1 MLSPK
6 LAERTEVLHGTKDIL
21 DAQMRFFSNTRE
33 RIDICMNNTA
43 HLAIRIEHIKNAFL
57 DAKSAGAR
65 LRYLTEITID
75 NISYCKML
83 TEIVDELRH
92 LDGMKGNF
100 MISES
105 EYLAPALLK
114 EEGKI
119 ASQLIYSNV
128 DQIVE
133 QQQYMFETLWSKAI
147 PSEQR
152 IREIEEGVQ
161 PVRTRILEDQDQI
174 IKEMKRLDYSATRLS
189 VCSGFGGMQMSYK
202 YLFDS
207 FVNVLDKHQKGEG
220 EGMRWIINIDNEN
233 LNLVKVFLNAGIQ
246 IRHIKKMPPM
256 SFGVSDKQMGATI
269 EKMEGGKMIQTFLSS
284 NEPLYINHFNS
295 LFEEIWKNG
304 IDAKVKI
311 KAIEEG
317 VDSEEIEMIQDP
329 VEIQKLTFSLIQ
341 TAKEEILVMFSTANS
356 FHRQEQLG
364 GIQLLKEAAMER
376 GVKIRILTP
385 EDELILE
392 SARNMLQQES
402 HQSHEN
408 IGIKY
413 IQPHLQTKV
422 SILIVDKK
430 YSLAIDLKDDTKQTS
445 IEAIG
450 LATYSHSQSTVSCYA
465 AIFESLWIQT
475 GLYQK
480 LKESEEVKDDFVH
493 IAAHE
498 LRTPIQPI
506 LALTQLLRSQVNN
519 VEQQELLEITIRNA
533 KRLRRLTN
541 DILDVTK
548 IEARTLELYKEDFN
562 LNDVVINAIND
573 ITLGTDSLKN
583 ENTRLS
589 YNPQDILIHADKGR
603 ISQVISNL
611 LGNAIKFTTQ
621 GTIFVGVEKNKD
633 NNSVIVS
640 VKDSG
645 QGIDSTILPR
655 LFTKFASKSYKG
667 TGLGLFISKGI
678 IEAHGGKIWA
688 ENNIDGKGATFAFN
702 LPLNELSLPGN

>member
-1 MLSPK
+1 
-6 LAERTEVLHGTKDIL
+6 
-21 DAQMRFFSNTRE
+21 MRFFSNTRG
-33 RIDICMNNTA
+33 RIDTCMNYTL
-43 HLAIRIEHIKNAFL
+43 HLAIGIEHIKNAFL
-57 DAKSAGAR
+57 DAKSRGAR

-75 NISYCKML
+75 NISYCRML
-83 TEIVDELRH
+83 RKIVDDLRH

-105 EYLAPALLK
+105 EYLAPIILEK
-114 EEGKI
+114 GKI

-128 DQIVE
+128 RQIVE

-161 PVRTRILEDQDQI
+161 PVSTRILEDEDQI

-207 FVNVLDKHQKGEG
+207 FVNVLDKHQKGED
-220 EGMRWIINIDNEN
+220 EVMRWIINIDKEN

-246 IRHIKKMPPM
+246 IRHIKQMPPM

-317 VDSEEIEMIQDP
+317 VDLEEIEMIQDP

-402 HQSHEN
+402 HQSYEN

-450 LATYSHSQSTVSCYA
+450 LATYSRSQSTVSCYA

-475 GLYQK
+475 ELYQK

-506 LALTQLLRSQVNN
+506 LVLTQLLRSEVNN
-519 VEQQELLEITIRNA
+519 VKQQEILEITIRNA
-533 KRLRRLTN
+533 KRLQRLTN

-548 IEARTLELYKEDFN
+548 IEARTLELYTEDFN

-573 ITLGTDSLKN
+573 ITLGTGSLKN
-583 ENTRLS
+583 ENT
-589 YNPQDILIHADKGR
+589 
-603 ISQVISNL
+603 
-611 LGNAIKFTTQ
+611 
-621 GTIFVGVEKNKD
+621 
-633 NNSVIVS
+633 
-640 VKDSG
+640 
-645 QGIDSTILPR
+645 
-655 LFTKFASKSYKG
+655 
-667 TGLGLFISKGI
+667 
-678 IEAHGGKIWA
+678 
-688 ENNIDGKGATFAFN
+688 
-702 LPLNELSLPGN
+702 

>member
-1 MLSPK
+1 MLPPK
-6 LAERTEVLHGTKDIL
+6 FAERTEVLHGTKDIL
-21 DAQMRFFSNTRE
+21 AAQMRFFSNTRE
-33 RIDICMNNTA
+33 TIDICMNNTA
-43 HLAIRIEHIKNAFL
+43 HLAIGIEHIKNAFL
-57 DAKSAGAR
+57 DAKSRGAR

-83 TEIVDELRH
+83 TKIVDELRH

-105 EYLAPALLK
+105 EYLAPVLLE

-119 ASQLIYSNV
+119 ASQHIYSNV

-133 QQQYMFETLWSKAI
+133 QQQYMFETLWSRAI
-147 PSEQR
+147 PFEQR

-174 IKEMKRLDYSATRLS
+174 IKEMRRLDYSATRLS

-220 EGMRWIINIDNEN
+220 EGMRWIINIDKEN

-317 VDSEEIEMIQDP
+317 VDLEEIEIIQDT
-329 VEIQKLTFSLIQ
+329 VETQKLAFSLIQ
-341 TAKEEILVMFSTANS
+341 TAKEEILVMYSTANA
-356 FHRQEQLG
+356 FYRQEKAG
-364 GIQLLKEAAMER
+364 GVQLLNEAAMER

-385 EDELILE
+385 QDELILK
-392 SARNMLQQES
+392 SAEKLMMLQQEA
-402 HQSHEN
+402 QQRREN
-408 IGIKY
+408 IDIRY
-413 IQPHLQTKV
+413 IQPHLQIQV

-430 YSLAIDLKDDTKQTS
+430 YSLAIELKDDTKQTS

-506 LALTQLLRSQVNN
+506 LGLTQLLRSQINN
-519 VEQQELLEITIRNA
+519 VKQQEILEVTIRNA
-533 KRLRRLTN
+533 KRLQQLTN
-541 DILDVTK
+541 YILDVTK
-548 IEARTLELYKEDFN
+548 IEARTLELYEEDFN
-562 LNDVVINAIND
+562 LNDVLINAMSD

-583 ENTRLS
+583 KNIRLS

-621 GTIFVGVEKNKD
+621 GTIFVGVEKNKN

-667 TGLGLFISKGI
+667 TGLGLFISRGI

-702 LPLNELSLPGN
+702 LPDCSR

>member
-1 MLSPK
+1 
-6 LAERTEVLHGTKDIL
+6 V
-21 DAQMRFFSNTRE
+21 
-33 RIDICMNNTA
+33 
-43 HLAIRIEHIKNAFL
+43 HLAIGIEHIKKAFL
-57 DAKSAGAR
+57 DAKSRGAR

-75 NISYCKML
+75 NISYCKVL
-83 TEIVDELRH
+83 IKIVDELRH
-92 LDGMKGNF
+92 LEGMKANF

-105 EYLAPALLK
+105 EYLAPVLLE

-119 ASQLIYSNV
+119 SSQLIYSNV
-128 DQIVE
+128 DRIVE
-133 QQQYMFETLWSKAI
+133 QHRYMFETLWSKAI

-161 PVRTRILEDQDQI
+161 PVSTRILEDQDQI
-174 IKEMKRLDYSATRLS
+174 INEMRRLDYSATRLS

-207 FVNVLDKHQKGEG
+207 FKNVVDKHQKGEG
-220 EGMRWIINIDNEN
+220 EGMRWIININKEN

-246 IRHIKKMPPM
+246 IRHVKKMPPM

-269 EKMEGGKMIQTFLSS
+269 EKMEGGRMIQTFVSS

-317 VDSEEIEMIQDP
+317 VDSEEIEMIQDA
-329 VEIQKLTFSLIQ
+329 VEIQRLAFSLIQ
-341 TAKEEILVMFSTANS
+341 TAKEEILVMYSTANA
-356 FHRQEQLG
+356 FHRQEQEG
-364 GIQLLKEAAMER
+364 GLQLLKEAAMKR

-385 EDELILE
+385 EDELNLE
-392 SARNMLQQES
+392 SARKLMMLQQES
-402 HQSHEN
+402 HQPLED

-413 IQPHLQTKV
+413 IQPHLQIQV

-430 YSLAIDLKDDTKQTS
+430 YCLAIELKDDTKQTS

-450 LATYSHSQSTVSCYA
+450 LATYSNSQSTVSCYA
-465 AIFESLWIQT
+465 AIFECLWIQT
-475 GLYQK
+475 ELYQK
-480 LKESEEVKDDFVH
+480 IKESEEVKDDFVH

-506 LALTQLLRSQVNN
+506 LGLTQLLRSQVNN

-533 KRLRRLTN
+533 KRLQRLTN

-548 IEARTLELYKEDFN
+548 IEARTLELYEEDFN
-562 LNDVVINAIND
+562 LNDVVINAITD
-573 ITLGTDSLKN
+573 ITLGANSPKN

-603 ISQVISNL
+603 ILQVISNL
-611 LGNAIKFTTQ
+611 LTNAVKFTTQ
-621 GTIFVGVEKNKD
+621 GTIFVSVEKNKN

-645 QGIDSTILPR
+645 QGIDQSILPR

-678 IEAHGGKIWA
+678 IEAHGGKIWG
-688 ENNIDGKGATFAFN
+688 ENNSDDRGAKFSF
-702 LPLNELSLPGN
+702 SLPAS

>member
-1 MLSPK
+1 LPLNG
-6 LAERTEVLHGTKDIL
+6 LAERTEVLHGTKNVL

-33 RIDICMNNTA
+33 RIDTCMNTV
-43 HLAIRIEHIKNAFL
+43 HLGIEIEQIKKAFL
-57 DAKSAGAR
+57 DAKSRGAR

-83 TEIVDELRH
+83 RKIVDELRH

-105 EYLAPALLK
+105 EYLAPVILE
-114 EEGKI
+114 EEGKV
-119 ASQLIYSNV
+119 ASLIYSNI

-152 IREIEEGVQ
+152 IREIEGGVQ
-161 PVRTRILEDQDQI
+161 LVSTRILEDQDQTI
-174 IKEMKRLDYSATRLS
+174 NEIRRLNYKSTRLS
-189 VCSGFGGMQMSYK
+189 VCSGFGGMQMAYK

-207 FVNVLDKHQKGEG
+207 YMNILDKYQNGEG
-220 EGMRWIINIDNEN
+220 EGIRWVVNIDKEN
-233 LNLVKVFLNAGIQ
+233 LNLVKVFLKAGIQ
-246 IRHIKKMPPM
+246 IRHIKNMPPM
-256 SFGVSDKQMGATI
+256 NFGITDIGMAGTI
-269 EKMEGGKMIQTFLSS
+269 EKMEGGKMSQGFLFS

-304 IDAKVKI
+304 IDAKVKM

-317 VDSEEIEMIQDP
+317 ADSEEIEIFQDP
-329 VEIQKLTFSLIQ
+329 VEIQKRAFSLIQ
-341 TAKEEILVMFSTANS
+341 TAQEEILVMFSTANA
-356 FHRQEQLG
+356 FHRLEQAG
-364 GIQLLKEAAMER
+364 GMTLLKEAAMER

-385 EDELILE
+385 KDELILE
-392 SARNMLQQES
+392 SAQKLMMLQQES
-402 HQSHEN
+402 RQQHEY

-413 IQPHLQTKV
+413 IKPHLQTKV
-422 SILIVDKK
+422 SILIIDKK
-430 YSLAIDLKDDTKQTS
+430 YSLGIDLKDDTKPTS

-450 LATYSHSQSTVSCYA
+450 LATYSNSQSTVSCYA

-475 GLYQK
+475 ELYQK

-506 LALTQLLRSQVNN
+506 LVLTQLLRTQVNN
-519 VEQQELLEITIRNA
+519 VKQQELLEITIRNA
-533 KRLRRLTN
+533 KRLQRLTN

-548 IEARTLELYKEDFN
+548 IEAKTLELYKEDFD
-562 LNDVVINAIND
+562 LNDVMTDAMND
-573 ITLGTDSLKN
+573 ITLSTDSLKN
-583 ENTRLS
+583 ENIKLS

-611 LGNAIKFTTQ
+611 LANAIKFTTQ
-621 GTIFVGVEKNKD
+621 GTIFVSVEKNKK
-633 NNSVIVS
+633 NNSVIIC

-702 LPLNELSLPGN
+702 LPLNELTSR